1 MNILAAANQ
10 AMSEIGLPTQTTLV
24 SNQQTDGIQILAIC
38 QAAAQILLRE
48 YDWQQLEKQYT
59 WNVLSQV
66 ITGTTTAGSTSI
78 TLSSTPSPLFDTTYQ
93 LVGTGIPQDT
103 YVVTN
108 VGTTVTI
115 SQPAT
120 ASGTVSL
127 TFGKTKYAF
136 PSDFDRLIN
145 RTAYDKS
152 RRWGMVGP
160 ATAQEWEWLKSSY
173 ISTGPRIRYRFWGG
187 YIQTWPIIATGDL
200 LSFEYMS
207 NGYAVDSSTLANKTS
222 FTADTDT
229 YIYPDR
235 LMISAIKYRYMDQ
248 RGLNAQSAFADY
260 QQQLALAKAYNKGA
274 DTLTMTNQRSN
285 LLIDVTNI
293 PDSGYGL

>member
-1 MNILAAANQ
+1 MNLLAAANQ
-10 AMSEIGLPTQTTLV
+10 AMSEIGLPTQTSLV
-24 SNQQTDGIQILAIC
+24 GNQQTDGIQILAIC
-38 QAAAQILLRE
+38 QAAAQILARE

-78 TLSSTPSPLFDTTYQ
+78 TLSSTPSPLLDTTYQ
-93 LVGTGIPQDT
+93 VVGTGISQDC

-108 VGTTVTI
+108 VGTALTI

-120 ASGTVSL
+120 ASGTVTL

-136 PSDFDRLIN
+136 PSDYDRLIN

-160 ATAQEWEWLKSSY
+160 ATPQEWEWLKSSY

-200 LSFEYMS
+200 LSFEYVS
-207 NGYAVDSSTLANKTS
+207 NAYAVDAVTLTNKTS
-222 FTADTDT
+222 FTADTDK
-229 YIYPDR
+229 YIWPDR
-235 LMISAIKYRYMDQ
+235 LFIAAIKYRYMAQ
-248 RGLNAQSAFADY
+248 RGLEAGQAFAEY
-260 QQQLALAKAYNKGA
+260 NHQLDLAKAFDKGA
-274 DTLTMTNQRSN
+274 DTLTMTNQRSA
-285 LLIDVTNI
+285 LLIDMTNI